1 LKISKRF
8 GRNPNFWERY
18 QRLAWANLKS
28 MMAARLAYSEFKV
41 AVTRYFISGY
51 MTKFLDSTRLRE

>member
-1 LKISKRF
+1 
-8 GRNPNFWERY
+8 
-18 QRLAWANLKS
+18 